1 MPRAINSS
9 TNSSIH
15 SSNLSL
21 VSGQHAMGTT
31 LSALG
36 GNNKTSFKKSGLTLD
51 ELRKKQARI

>member
-1 MPRAINSS
+1 
-9 TNSSIH
+9 
-15 SSNLSL
+15 
-21 VSGQHAMGTT
+21 MGTT